1 MLESDYL
8 GPWANALVALWRK
21 MKRDAS
27 TEPWQ
32 QWSEQV
38 ASGSWQTTGTGTERW
53 FDIKCKA
60 QRDEAGQNNEEHSSA
75 NVFGSV
81 TWNSLNPSNSLP
93 RRQRQAW
100 KRPYE
105 ATLLG
110 KLLATCSWLQ
120 LLSFDDFD
128 GLFAL
133 PNFSQVC
140 IRCIF
145 PCTWS
150 RCLDML
156 EVAPSDTTKVAEVR
170 VITQSKTS
178 MKTPTFWMFLK
189 HSRGRVCTTSL
200 VRSPIS
206 WRWLEYRMRTV
217 LCNCRGCSING
228 SQVTFR
234 AFSAWAGCTAD
245 FYVVLVEWQD
255 MLEKTDSTVGKSQGK
270 WTGKYILFMMLNVV
284 ACYCIMCLREMWAS
298 PWYVLFWPCIRSVF
312 SATCLALTG
321 MFVAFVSHQWLGIT
335 HPDPAGTHTCFL
347 RKALREV
354 LSGSVA
360 VESS

>member
-1 MLESDYL
+1 MQLHCSENCLQTALGFSSYHLMACLHCQTFPRCALDVFSYVRGQGALTCWRSPPVTQQKPPRFESSPS
-8 GPWANALVALWRK
+8 PWK
-21 MKRDAS
+21 
-27 TEPWQ
+27 
-32 QWSEQV
+32 
-38 ASGSWQTTGTGTERW
+38 
-53 FDIKCKA
+53 
-60 QRDEAGQNNEEHSSA
+60 
-75 NVFGSV
+75 
-81 TWNSLNPSNSLP
+81 
-93 RRQRQAW
+93 
-100 KRPYE
+100 
-105 ATLLG
+105 
-110 KLLATCSWLQ
+110 LQ
-120 LLSFDDFD
+120 L
-128 GLFAL
+128 
-133 PNFSQVC
+133 
-140 IRCIF
+140 
-145 PCTWS
+145 
-150 RCLDML
+150 
-156 EVAPSDTTKVAEVR
+156 
-170 VITQSKTS
+170 
-178 MKTPTFWMFLK
+178 FWMFLK

-284 ACYCIMCLREMWAS
+284 ACYCIMCLRETWAS